1 MQEIINGLAVGG
13 IYGLLAVAFSVV
25 YGVLGMVNFAFGE
38 IFMFGAFGALVAGQ
52 THTMIAGNAVDSTA
66 LPAWL
71 AIAIG
76 VVVGSLI
83 GWLIERIAYRPLR
96 NAPILSMLITAIAV
110 SMLLRAVA
118 TFLFGAAQVPVQRP
132 DLGEPLIVL
141 GARVQRIR
149 RGGVDRRC
157 ACHSRV
163 LGSDSIHPQS
173 VERFGHT
180 AEDKDAARLMGIGVD
195 RVISTTFVLGSAM
208 AAIAGLL
215 YSQRYGFAAA
225 TMGFLPGLKALV
237 AAVLGGIGS
246 IPGAF
251 VGGLVLGISE
261 EFAAAYVPQ
270 GSAYRD
276 VIAFGILV
284 IILWL
289 RPQGLLGRRE
299 GTKGL
304 NHV

>member
-52 THTMIAGNAVDSTA
+52 TNSMIAGNAIDGAA

-71 AIAIG
+71 AIGIG
-76 VVVGSLI
+76 VLVGSLI
-83 GWLIERIAYRPLR
+83 GWAIERIAYRPLR

-118 TFLFGAAQVPVQRP
+118 TFLFGAAQIPVARP
-132 DLGEPLIVL
+132 DLGEPIMVL
-141 GARVQRIR
+141 GARVQRID
-149 RGGVDRRC
+149 VV
-157 ACHSRV
+157 V
-163 LGSDSIHPQS
+163 LVVAVLVTLAFWAVI
-173 VERFGHT
+173 RFTPIGRAIRAT

-251 VGGLVLGISE
+251 IGGLVLGISE

-299 GTKGL
+299 VQK
-304 NHV
+304 V

>member
-141 GARVQRIR
+141 GARVQRID
-149 RGGVDRRC
+149 VV
-157 ACHSRV
+157 V
-163 LGSDSIHPQS
+163 LTVAVLVTLAFWAVI
-173 VERFGHT
+173 RFTPIGRAIRAT

-299 GTKGL
+299 VQK
-304 NHV
+304 V

>member
-52 THTMIAGNAVDSTA
+52 TNSVIAGNNVEGAA
-66 LPAWL
+66 LPTWL
-71 AIAIG
+71 AIIIG
-76 VVVGSLI
+76 LLVGSII

-96 NAPILSMLITAIAV
+96 TAPILSMLITAIAV
-110 SMLLRAVA
+110 SMLLRAIA
-118 TFLFGAAQVPVQRP
+118 TFLFGAAQVPVARP
-132 DLGEPLIVL
+132 NLGEPIVLL
-141 GARVQRIR
+141 GARVHRIDL
-149 RGGVDRRC
+149 V
-157 ACHSRV
+157 V
-163 LGSDSIHPQS
+163 LS
-173 VERFGHT
+173 VAVLVTLAFWAVIRFTPIGRAIRAT

-195 RVISTTFVLGSAM
+195 RVISTTFVLGSAL

-225 TMGFLPGLKALV
+225 TMGFIPGLKALV

-251 VGGLVLGISE
+251 VGGLVLGVSE
-261 EFAAAYVPQ
+261 ELAAAYVPQ

-299 GTKGL
+299 VQK
-304 NHV
+304 V

>member
-52 THTMIAGNAVDSTA
+52 TNSMIAGNAVDGAA

-71 AIAIG
+71 A
-76 VVVGSLI
+76 VLI
-83 GWLIERIAYRPLR
+83 GILAGSFIGWAIERVAYRPLR
-96 NAPILSMLITAIAV
+96 SAPILSMLITAIAV
-110 SMLLRAVA
+110 SMLLRAIA

-132 DLGEPLIVL
+132 ELGDPVTVL
-141 GARVQRIR
+141 GARVQRMDLVVLSVAIFVTLAFWLVIR
-149 RGGVDRRC
+149 FTPIGRAIR
-157 ACHSRV
+157 A
-163 LGSDSIHPQS
+163 
-173 VERFGHT
+173 T

-208 AAIAGLL
+208 AAIAGIL

-225 TMGFLPGLKALV
+225 TMGFIPGLKALV

-251 VGGLVLGISE
+251 VGGLVLGITE

-284 IILWL
+284 FILWL

-299 GTKGL
+299 VQK
-304 NHV
+304 V

>member
-52 THTMIAGNAVDSTA
+52 TNSVIAGNSVDGAA
-66 LPAWL
+66 LPSWL
-71 AIAIG
+71 AILIG
-76 VVVGSLI
+76 LLLGSII

-96 NAPILSMLITAIAV
+96 TAPILSMLITAIAV
-110 SMLLRAVA
+110 SMLLRAIA
-118 TFLFGAAQVPVQRP
+118 TFLFGAAQVPVPRAE
-132 DLGEPLIVL
+132 LGAPVEFL
-141 GARVQRIR
+141 GARVQRIDL
-149 RGGVDRRC
+149 V
-157 ACHSRV
+157 V
-163 LGSDSIHPQS
+163 LAVAVLVTLAFWAVI
-173 VERFGHT
+173 RFTPIGRAIRAT

-208 AAIAGLL
+208 AAVAGLL

-225 TMGFLPGLKALV
+225 TMGFIPGLKALV

-251 VGGLVLGISE
+251 VGGLVLGVSE
-261 EFAAAYVPQ
+261 ELAAAYVPQ

-299 GTKGL
+299 VQK
-304 NHV
+304 V

>member
-13 IYGLLAVAFSVV
+13 IYGLLAVAFSIV

-38 IFMFGAFGALVAGQ
+38 IFMFSAFGALIAAQ
-52 THTMIAGNAVDSTA
+52 TNTQIAGERLDGAA

-71 AIAIG
+71 AITIG
-76 VVVGSLI
+76 IVIGSAV
-83 GWLIERIAYRPLR
+83 GWLIERVAYRPLR
-96 NAPILSMLITAIAV
+96 SAPILSMLITAIAV

-118 TFLFGAAQVPVQRP
+118 VFLFGAAQVAVPRP
-132 DLGEPLIVL
+132 ELGDTINLL
-141 GARVQRIR
+141 GARLHRMDLVVFVVAVLVTVAFWAVIR
-149 RGGVDRRC
+149 FTPIGRAIR
-157 ACHSRV
+157 A
-163 LGSDSIHPQS
+163 
-173 VERFGHT
+173 T
-180 AEDKDAARLMGIGVD
+180 AEDKDAARLMGVGVD

-208 AAIAGLL
+208 AAIAGIL

-251 VGGLVLGISE
+251 VGGLVLGVSE
-261 EFAAAYVPQ
+261 EFASSFIPG

-276 VIAFGILV
+276 VIAFTVLV
-284 IILWL
+284 LILWL
-289 RPQGLLGRRE
+289 RPQGLFGRRE
-299 GTKGL
+299 VQK
-304 NHV
+304 V

>member
-38 IFMFGAFGALVAGQ
+38 IFMFGAVGALVAGQ
-52 THTMIAGNAVDSTA
+52 TNILIADASIDGPG
-66 LPAWL
+66 LPAWA
-71 AIAIG
+71 AILFGLI
-76 VVVGSLI
+76 VGSLI

-118 TFLFGAAQVPVQRP
+118 TFLFGAAQLPVPRP
-132 DLGEPLIVL
+132 ELGEALNIF
-141 GARVQRIR
+141 GARVQRID
-149 RGGVDRRC
+149 VI
-157 ACHSRV
+157 V
-163 LGSDSIHPQS
+163 LTVAVAVTLAFWAVI
-173 VERFGHT
+173 RFTPIGRAIRAT

-195 RVISTTFVLGSAM
+195 RVISTTFVLGSAL
-208 AAIAGLL
+208 AAVAGLL

-251 VGGLVLGISE
+251 VGGLVLGVSE
-261 EFAAAYVPQ
+261 ELAASYVPQ

-299 GTKGL
+299 VQK
-304 NHV
+304 V

>member
-52 THTMIAGNAVDSTA
+52 TNSVIAGNSVDGAA

-71 AIAIG
+71 AILIG
-76 VVVGSLI
+76 ILAGSII

-96 NAPILSMLITAIAV
+96 SAPILSMLITAIAV

-132 DLGEPLIVL
+132 DLGDPVMIL
-141 GARVQRIR
+141 GARVHRIDI
-149 RGGVDRRC
+149 V
-157 ACHSRV
+157 V
-163 LGSDSIHPQS
+163 LTVAVLVTLAFWAVI
-173 VERFGHT
+173 RFTPIGRAIRAT

-251 VGGLVLGISE
+251 VGGLVLGVSE
-261 EFAAAYVPQ
+261 ELAAAYVPQ

-299 GTKGL
+299 VQK
-304 NHV
+304 V

>member
-38 IFMFGAFGALVAGQ
+38 IFMFGAFGALVASQ
-52 THTMIAGNAVDSTA
+52 TNSTIAGNSIDGTA

-76 VVVGSLI
+76 VAVGSII
-83 GWLIERIAYRPLR
+83 GWLVERVAYRPLR

-110 SMLLRAVA
+110 SMLLRAIA
-118 TFLFGAAQVPVQRP
+118 TYLFGAAQLPVPRP
-132 DLGEPLIVL
+132 ELGDAVTFL
-141 GARVQRIR
+141 GARIQRMDVVVLAVAVLVTLTFWLVIR
-149 RGGVDRRC
+149 FTPIGRAIR
-157 ACHSRV
+157 A
-163 LGSDSIHPQS
+163 
-173 VERFGHT
+173 T

-195 RVISTTFVLGSAM
+195 RVISTTFILGSAM
-208 AAIAGLL
+208 AAIAGIL

-251 VGGLVLGISE
+251 VGGLVLGVSE
-261 EFAAAYVPQ
+261 ELAAAYVPQ

-299 GTKGL
+299 VQK
-304 NHV
+304 V

>member
-38 IFMFGAFGALVAGQ
+38 IFMFGAFGGLVASQ
-52 THTMIAGNAVDSTA
+52 TNSVIAGNNVEGAA
-66 LPAWL
+66 LPAWM
-71 AIAIG
+71 AILIG
-76 VVVGSLI
+76 VIVGSVV

-118 TFLFGAAQVPVQRP
+118 TFLFGAAQVPVERP
-132 DLGEPLIVL
+132 DLGDPLIIL
-141 GARVQRIR
+141 GARVQRID
-149 RGGVDRRC
+149 VV
-157 ACHSRV
+157 V
-163 LGSDSIHPQS
+163 LTVAVLVTLAFWAVI
-173 VERFGHT
+173 RFTPIGRAIRAT

-195 RVISTTFVLGSAM
+195 RVISTTFILGSAM

-299 GTKGL
+299 VQK
-304 NHV
+304 V

>member
-13 IYGLLAVAFSVV
+13 IYGLLAVAFSIV

-38 IFMFGAFGALVAGQ
+38 IFMFGAFGALVATQ
-52 THTMIAGNAVDSTA
+52 TNTVIAGGSVPGAA
-66 LPAWL
+66 LPGWL
-71 AIAIG
+71 AIVIG
-76 VVVGSLI
+76 LVVGSLI
-83 GWLIERIAYRPLR
+83 GWLIERVAYRPLR

-110 SMLLRAVA
+110 SMLLRALA
-118 TFLFGAAQVPVQRP
+118 TFLFGAAQVPVARP
-132 DLGEPLIVL
+132 ELGAPLTLL
-141 GARVQRIR
+141 GARVQRIDL
-149 RGGVDRRC
+149 V
-157 ACHSRV
+157 V
-163 LGSDSIHPQS
+163 LAVAVLVTLAFWLVI
-173 VERFGHT
+173 RFTPIGRAIRAT
-180 AEDKDAARLMGIGVD
+180 AEDKDAARLMGVGVD

-208 AAIAGLL
+208 AAIAGIL
-215 YSQRYGFAAA
+215 YSQRYGFVAA
-225 TMGFLPGLKALV
+225 TMGFIPALKALV

-251 VGGLVLGISE
+251 VGGLVLGVSE
-261 EFAAAYVPQ
+261 ELAAAYVPQ

-299 GTKGL
+299 VQK
-304 NHV
+304 V

>member
-1 MQEIINGLAVGG
+1 MQEVINGLAVGG
-13 IYGLLAVAFSVV
+13 IYGLLAVAFSIV

-38 IFMFGAFGALVAGQ
+38 IFMFGTFGALIATQ
-52 THTMIAGNAVDSTA
+52 TNIAIAGTTVDGAA
-66 LPAWL
+66 LPTWL

-76 VVVGSLI
+76 IILGSLI

-110 SMLLRAVA
+110 SMFLRAVA
-118 TFLFGAAQVPVQRP
+118 TFLFGAAQVPVTRP
-132 DLGEPLIVL
+132 ELGDAVNVL
-141 GARVQRIR
+141 GARIQRIDL
-149 RGGVDRRC
+149 V
-157 ACHSRV
+157 V
-163 LGSDSIHPQS
+163 LA
-173 VERFGHT
+173 VAVLVTFAFWAVVRFTPIGRAIRAT

-195 RVISTTFVLGSAM
+195 RVISTTFILGSAM
-208 AAIAGLL
+208 AAIAGIL
-215 YSQRYGFAAA
+215 YSQKYGFAAA
-225 TMGFLPGLKALV
+225 TMGFIPALKALV

-251 VGGLVLGISE
+251 VGGLVLGVSE
-261 EFAAAYVPQ
+261 ELAAAYVPQ

-299 GTKGL
+299 MQK
-304 NHV
+304 V

>member
-52 THTMIAGNAVDSTA
+52 THNVIAGTAVEGTA
-66 LPAWL
+66 FPAWL
-71 AIAIG
+71 AILIG
-76 VVVGSLI
+76 VIVGALV

-118 TFLFGAAQVPVQRP
+118 TFLFGAAQVPVERP
-132 DLGEPLIVL
+132 DLGDPIMVL
-141 GARVQRIR
+141 GARVQRID
-149 RGGVDRRC
+149 VV
-157 ACHSRV
+157 V
-163 LGSDSIHPQS
+163 LTVAVLVTLAFWAVI
-173 VERFGHT
+173 RFTPIGRAIRAT

-195 RVISTTFVLGSAM
+195 RVISTTFILGSAM

-251 VGGLVLGISE
+251 VGGLVLGVSE
-261 EFAAAYVPQ
+261 ELAAAYVPQ

-289 RPQGLLGRRE
+289 RPQGLFGRRE
-299 GTKGL
+299 VQK
-304 NHV
+304 V

>member
-38 IFMFGAFGALVAGQ
+38 IFMFGAFGALVATQ
-52 THTMIAGNAVDSTA
+52 TNSVIAGNNVEGAA
-66 LPAWL
+66 LPMWL

-76 VVVGSLI
+76 IVVGSLL

-96 NAPILSMLITAIAV
+96 SAPILSMLITAIAV

-132 DLGEPLIVL
+132 ELGDPIEFL
-141 GARVQRIR
+141 GARIQRIDL
-149 RGGVDRRC
+149 V
-157 ACHSRV
+157 V
-163 LGSDSIHPQS
+163 LS
-173 VERFGHT
+173 VAVVVTLAFWAVIRFTPIGRAIRAT

-195 RVISTTFVLGSAM
+195 RVISTTFILGSAL

-261 EFAAAYVPQ
+261 ELAAAYVPQ

-299 GTKGL
+299 VQK
-304 NHV
+304 V

>member
-52 THTMIAGNAVDSTA
+52 TNSVIAGNSVEGAA
-66 LPAWL
+66 LPTWL
-71 AIAIG
+71 AILIG
-76 VVVGSLI
+76 LLVGSII
-83 GWLIERIAYRPLR
+83 GWLIERVAYRPLR
-96 NAPILSMLITAIAV
+96 SAPILSMLITAIAV

-118 TFLFGAAQVPVQRP
+118 TFIFGAAQVPVARP
-132 DLGEPLIVL
+132 ALGDPILLL
-141 GARVQRIR
+141 GARIQRMDLVVLVVAVLVTLAFWSVIR
-149 RGGVDRRC
+149 FTPIGRAIR
-157 ACHSRV
+157 A
-163 LGSDSIHPQS
+163 
-173 VERFGHT
+173 T
-180 AEDKDAARLMGIGVD
+180 AEDKDAARLM
-195 RVISTTFVLGSAM
+195 
-208 AAIAGLL
+208 AAIAGIL

-251 VGGLVLGISE
+251 IGGLVLGVSE
-261 EFAAAYVPQ
+261 ELAASYVPQ

-289 RPQGLLGRRE
+289 RPQGILGRRE
-299 GTKGL
+299 VQK
-304 NHV
+304 V

>member
-38 IFMFGAFGALVAGQ
+38 IFMFGAFGALVASQ
-52 THTMIAGNAVDSTA
+52 TNNTIAGNSIDGTA

-71 AIAIG
+71 AIAVGVAIG
-76 VVVGSLI
+76 SAI
-83 GWLIERIAYRPLR
+83 GWLVERIAYRPLR
-96 NAPILSMLITAIAV
+96 TAPILSMLITAIAV
-110 SMLLRAVA
+110 SMLLRAIA
-118 TFLFGAAQVPVQRP
+118 TYLFGAAQLPVPRP
-132 DLGEPLIVL
+132 ELGDPVTFL
-141 GARVQRIR
+141 GARIQRMDVVVLAVAVLVTLTFWLVIR
-149 RGGVDRRC
+149 FTPIGRAIR
-157 ACHSRV
+157 A
-163 LGSDSIHPQS
+163 
-173 VERFGHT
+173 T

-195 RVISTTFVLGSAM
+195 RVISTTFILGSAM
-208 AAIAGLL
+208 AAIAGIL

-251 VGGLVLGISE
+251 VGGLVLGVSE
-261 EFAAAYVPQ
+261 ELAAAYVPQ

-299 GTKGL
+299 VQK
-304 NHV
+304 V

>member
-52 THTMIAGNAVDSTA
+52 TNSMIAGQSVESTA

-71 AIAIG
+71 AILIG
-76 VVVGSLI
+76 VIVGSLI

-96 NAPILSMLITAIAV
+96 SAPILSMLITAIAV
-110 SMLLRAVA
+110 SMLLRAIA

-132 DLGEPLIVL
+132 DLGPPLTIL
-141 GARVQRIR
+141 GARVQPIDAVVLAVAVLVTLAFWAVIR
-149 RGGVDRRC
+149 FTPIGRAIR
-157 ACHSRV
+157 A
-163 LGSDSIHPQS
+163 
-173 VERFGHT
+173 T

-251 VGGLVLGISE
+251 VGGLVLGVSE
-261 EFAAAYVPQ
+261 ELAAAYVPQ

-299 GTKGL
+299 VQK
-304 NHV
+304 V

>member
-13 IYGLLAVAFSVV
+13 IYGLLAVAFSIV

-38 IFMFGAFGALVAGQ
+38 IFMFGAFGALVASQ
-52 THTMIAGNAVDSTA
+52 TNNTIAGNSIDGTA

-71 AIAIG
+71 AIALG
-76 VVVGSLI
+76 VALGSMI
-83 GWLIERIAYRPLR
+83 GWLVERIAYRPLR
-96 NAPILSMLITAIAV
+96 TAPILSMLITAIAV

-118 TFLFGAAQVPVQRP
+118 TFLFGAAQLPVPRP
-132 DLGEPLIVL
+132 ELGDPVTFL
-141 GARVQRIR
+141 GARIQRMDVVVLAVAVLVTLTFWLVIR
-149 RGGVDRRC
+149 FTPIGRAIR
-157 ACHSRV
+157 A
-163 LGSDSIHPQS
+163 
-173 VERFGHT
+173 T

-195 RVISTTFVLGSAM
+195 RVISTTFILGSAM
-208 AAIAGLL
+208 AAIAGIL

-251 VGGLVLGISE
+251 VGGLVLGVSE
-261 EFAAAYVPQ
+261 ELAAAYVPQ

-299 GTKGL
+299 VQK
-304 NHV
+304 V

>member
-13 IYGLLAVAFSVV
+13 IYGLLAVAFSIV

-52 THTMIAGNAVDSTA
+52 TNIAIAGASVDAPA
-66 LPAWL
+66 LPTWL
-71 AIAIG
+71 AITIG
-76 VVVGSLI
+76 VLAGSAI

-96 NAPILSMLITAIAV
+96 SAPILSMLITAIAV

-118 TFLFGAAQVPVQRP
+118 VFVFGAAQVPVPRP
-132 DLGEPLIVL
+132 ELGDAVEFL
-141 GARVQRIR
+141 GARVQRMDLIVFGVAVLVTAAFWSAIR
-149 RGGVDRRC
+149 FTPIGRAIR
-157 ACHSRV
+157 A
-163 LGSDSIHPQS
+163 
-173 VERFGHT
+173 T

-195 RVISTTFVLGSAM
+195 RIISTTFVLGSAM
-208 AAIAGLL
+208 AAIAGIL

-251 VGGLVLGISE
+251 LGGLVLGVSE
-261 EFAAAYVPQ
+261 ELAASYVPQ

-276 VIAFGILV
+276 VIAFAVLV
-284 IILWL
+284 LILWL
-289 RPQGLLGRRE
+289 RPQGILGRRE
-299 GTKGL
+299 VQK
-304 NHV
+304 V

>member
-38 IFMFGAFGALVAGQ
+38 IFMFGAFGALVASQ
-52 THTMIAGNAVDSTA
+52 TNNTIAGNSIDGTA

-71 AIAIG
+71 AIAVGVAIG
-76 VVVGSLI
+76 SAI
-83 GWLIERIAYRPLR
+83 GWLVERIAYRPLR
-96 NAPILSMLITAIAV
+96 TAPILSMLITAIAV
-110 SMLLRAVA
+110 SMLLRAIA
-118 TFLFGAAQVPVQRP
+118 TFLFGAAQLPVPRP
-132 DLGEPLIVL
+132 ELGDPVTFL
-141 GARVQRIR
+141 GARIQRMDVVVLAVAVLVTLTFWLVIR
-149 RGGVDRRC
+149 FTPIGRAIR
-157 ACHSRV
+157 A
-163 LGSDSIHPQS
+163 
-173 VERFGHT
+173 T

-195 RVISTTFVLGSAM
+195 RVISTTFILGSAM
-208 AAIAGLL
+208 AAIAGIL

-251 VGGLVLGISE
+251 VGGLVLGVSE
-261 EFAAAYVPQ
+261 ELAAAYVPQ

-299 GTKGL
+299 VQK
-304 NHV
+304 V

>member
-52 THTMIAGNAVDSTA
+52 TNSVIAGNSVEGAA
-66 LPAWL
+66 LPTWL
-71 AIAIG
+71 AILIG
-76 VVVGSLI
+76 LLVGSII
-83 GWLIERIAYRPLR
+83 GWLIERVAYRPLR
-96 NAPILSMLITAIAV
+96 SAPILSMLITAIAV

-118 TFLFGAAQVPVQRP
+118 TFIFGAAQVPVARP
-132 DLGEPLIVL
+132 ALGDPILLL
-141 GARVQRIR
+141 GARIQRMDL
-149 RGGVDRRC
+149 VVLVV
-157 ACHSRV
+157 AV
-163 LGSDSIHPQS
+163 LGTLAFWS
-173 VERFGHT
+173 VIRFTPIGRAIRAT

-208 AAIAGLL
+208 AAIAGIL

-251 VGGLVLGISE
+251 IGGLVLGVSE
-261 EFAAAYVPQ
+261 ELAASYVPQ

-289 RPQGLLGRRE
+289 RPQGILGRRE
-299 GTKGL
+299 VQK
-304 NHV
+304 V

>member
-38 IFMFGAFGALVAGQ
+38 IFMFGAFGALVASQ
-52 THTMIAGNAVDSTA
+52 TNNTIAGNSIDGTA

-71 AIAIG
+71 AIALGVAIG
-76 VVVGSLI
+76 SVI
-83 GWLIERIAYRPLR
+83 GWLVERIAYRPLR
-96 NAPILSMLITAIAV
+96 TAPILSMLITAIAV
-110 SMLLRAVA
+110 SMLLRAIA
-118 TFLFGAAQVPVQRP
+118 TYLFGAAQLPVPRP
-132 DLGEPLIVL
+132 ELGDPVTFL
-141 GARVQRIR
+141 GARIQRMDVVVLAVAVLVTLTFWLVIR
-149 RGGVDRRC
+149 FTPIGRAIR
-157 ACHSRV
+157 A
-163 LGSDSIHPQS
+163 
-173 VERFGHT
+173 T

-195 RVISTTFVLGSAM
+195 RVISTTFILGSAM
-208 AAIAGLL
+208 AAIAGIL

-251 VGGLVLGISE
+251 VGGLVLGVSE
-261 EFAAAYVPQ
+261 ELAAAYVPQ

-299 GTKGL
+299 VQK
-304 NHV
+304 V